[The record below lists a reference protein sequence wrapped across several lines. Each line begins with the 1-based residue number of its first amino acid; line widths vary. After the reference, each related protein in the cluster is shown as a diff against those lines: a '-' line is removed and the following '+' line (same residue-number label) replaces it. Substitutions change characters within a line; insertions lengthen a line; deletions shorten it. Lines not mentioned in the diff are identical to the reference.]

1 MASHFRETASLSGA
15 GDIQAADSQ
24 ACCPRQW
31 KGSAMV
37 AMRQKQNDGKFFQ
50 TTKRGEIQELKE
62 ELHANDKQ
70 KQKDAVKK
78 VIANMTVGKDV
89 SALFADVVN
98 CIQTDNI
105 ELKKLVYLY
114 VMNYAKAQPELAI
127 LAINTF
133 RKDATD
139 PNPLIRSLAVRTM
152 GCIRLDQVTEYLL
165 EPLRRCCQDQDP
177 YVRKTSAICIPKVY
191 DINPELVEDQG
202 FVETFLETEIQWP
215 TPENLRSSSPRLK
228 KAACDISEVVA
239 NAVAGLAEIS
249 QTCGKDLLDL
259 DKARNTFEAQAIF
272 VKCVR
277 FLVILLQ
284 PSEVISLVDRATS
297 TSFWQ
302 PSMSATNGVFILD
315 AIATYEPSG
324 PNDSESIT
332 ERVTA
337 RLSHANPAV
346 VIAAIK
352 VILRC
357 MEHIENSE
365 ASESILQE
373 HDLSAQTPEVLRLL
387 AKKLN
392 PPLVTLLSSES
403 EVQYVALRN
412 IRVIVQKRPGIL
424 ASDVKM
430 FFCKYNDPIYV
441 KLEKVDIMCMLVSD
455 KNFDQVLLELK
466 EYASGVDVEFVR
478 KSVRSIGRVAV
489 KLERACERAINV
501 LLELIETK
509 VNYVVQEACV
519 VVKDIASI
527 VVMMPDSVE
536 PHSSV
541 KDIFR
546 KYPSRYEQV
555 LSALCESMEVL
566 DEPEA
571 KASMIWILGEYAGR
585 IDNADELLE
594 SFLDTFHDEP
604 LMVQVQL
611 LTAIVKLFLQKPSST
626 QDMVSKVLKCA
637 TEESTNHDLRDR
649 GYVYW
654 RLLSTNPESTKR
666 VVLGDKPSIRDDSQ
680 SLDKNLL
687 DKLSSELSL
696 MSSVYHK
703 YAEEFVTRLTL
714 ATTTSVDDKAAQDED
729 FDEEDRQARRREVQE
744 ELERG
749 PDASRNGTSAGGGGL
764 DLLDLGGV
772 GDDSPGTTNAP
783 AQAVQKV
790 AVLPP
795 TQPGQHGNQGFAVSA
810 AFVRQRGIPTLLMTF
825 SNSSPSTMNGFAI
838 QVNKNPFGFAP
849 KEQLACPDIG
859 PGSSAEVSVAMAP
872 GQLPSNTPPTQPL
885 LLQVAI
891 KTSLDI
897 FYFHL
902 QFDLSAVLLE
912 NAALTREEFTPVWQ
926 RVGEAGQKVHV
937 ISMDRPTDSE
947 SVKSR
952 LALDNVHYVAQRQV
966 DDGSVLLYTSAQT
979 VNSCTVLSEVTVS
992 PGSNSIKVAT
1002 RTETQVL
1009 VPLYEAMLSKRFAS
1023 G

>member
-1 MASHFRETASLSGA
+1 
-15 GDIQAADSQ
+15 
-24 ACCPRQW
+24 
-31 KGSAMV
+31 MV

-98 CIQTDNI
+98 CIQTDNV

-165 EPLRRCCQDQDP
+165 EPLRRCCQDHDP

-191 DINPELVEDQG
+191 DINPELVDDQG
-202 FVETFLETEIQWP
+202 FVDI
-215 TPENLRSSSPRLK
+215 LK
-228 KAACDISEVVA
+228 DLLGDGNPMVVA

-259 DKARNTFEAQAIF
+259 DRGNIPK
-272 VKCVR
+272 
-277 FLVILLQ
+277 LLAALNECNEWGQ
-284 PSEVISLVDRATS
+284 
-297 TSFWQ
+297 
-302 PSMSATNGVFILD
+302 VFILD
-315 AIATYEPSG
+315 ALATYEPTG
-324 PNDSESIT
+324 PNDAESIS

-346 VIAAIK
+346 VLTAIK
-352 VILRC
+352 VILKC
-357 MEHIENSE
+357 MEHTEN
-365 ASESILQE
+365 
-373 HDLSAQTPEVLRLL
+373 PEVLRML

-392 PPLVTLLSSES
+392 PPLVTLLSSEP

-412 IRVIVQKRPGIL
+412 IRLIVQRRPGIL

-489 KLERACERAINV
+489 KLERACERAMNV

-509 VNYVVQEACV
+509 VNYVVQESCV
-519 VVKDIASI
+519 V
-527 VVMMPDSVE
+527 
-536 PHSSV
+536 V

-555 LSALCESMEVL
+555 LSALCESMEAL

-604 LMVQVQL
+604 LLVQMQL

-626 QDMVSKVLKCA
+626 QDMVSKVLQCA

-649 GYVYW
+649 GYIYW
-654 RLLSTNPESTKR
+654 RLLATNPEATKR

-680 SLDKNLL
+680 YIDKNLL
-687 DKLSSELSL
+687 EKLSTELSL

-703 YAEEFVTRLTL
+703 YADEFVTRLTL
-714 ATTTSVDDKAAQDED
+714 TSSGQERGAED
-729 FDEEDRQARRREVQE
+729 DEEDDGNRAADRRREVQE

-749 PDASRNGTSAGGGGL
+749 PGASNGTSGGL

-772 GDDSPGTTNAP
+772 GDDSPSQRGGVSVSS
-783 AQAVQKV
+783 VQKV
-790 AVLPP
+790 QVLPS
-795 TQPGQHGNQGFAVSA
+795 TQAGQHGQQGFAVSA
-810 AFVRQRGIPTLLMTF
+810 AFARQRGTPTLMMTF
-825 SNSSPSTMNGFAI
+825 SNHSSGPLSGFAI

-849 KEQLACPDIG
+849 KEQLVCSEIQ
-859 PGSSAEVSVAMAP
+859 PGSSSEVSVAMAP
-872 GQLPSNTPPTQPL
+872 QQLLSNTAPSSPL

-897 FYFHL
+897 FYFHV
-902 QFDLSAVLLE
+902 QFDLSVVLVE
-912 NAALTREEFTPVWQ
+912 NAALSRDDFTPIWQ
-926 RVGEAGQKVHV
+926 RVGEAGQKMA
-937 ISMDRPTDSE
+937 IIPMDRPLDSE
-947 SVKSR
+947 MVKSR
-952 LALDNVHYVAQRQV
+952 MAQDNICYVAQRQLE
-966 DDGSVLLYTSAQT
+966 DGSVALYTSAQT
-979 VNSCTVLSEVTVS
+979 SNNCSVLAEVTVS
-992 PGSNSIKVAT
+992 PGSSSLKVAI

-1009 VPLYEAMLSKRFAS
+1009 IPLYEALVSKRFAA
-1023 G
+1023 

>member
-1 MASHFRETASLSGA
+1 
-15 GDIQAADSQ
+15 
-24 ACCPRQW
+24 
-31 KGSAMV
+31 MV
-37 AMRQKQNDGKFFQ
+37 ALRQKQNDGKFFQ

-98 CIQTDNI
+98 CIQTDNV

-165 EPLRRCCQDQDP
+165 EPLRRCCQDHDP

-191 DINPELVEDQG
+191 DINPELVDDQG
-202 FVETFLETEIQWP
+202 FIEI
-215 TPENLRSSSPRLK
+215 LK
-228 KAACDISEVVA
+228 DLLGDGNPMVVA

-249 QTCGKDLLDL
+249 QTCGRDLLEL
-259 DKARNTFEAQAIF
+259 DKGNIP
-272 VKCVR
+272 K
-277 FLVILLQ
+277 LLAALNECNEWGQ
-284 PSEVISLVDRATS
+284 
-297 TSFWQ
+297 
-302 PSMSATNGVFILD
+302 VFILD
-315 AIATYEPSG
+315 ALATYEPSG
-324 PNDSESIT
+324 ANDAESIT

-346 VIAAIK
+346 VLTAIK
-352 VILRC
+352 VILKC
-357 MEHIENSE
+357 MEHTEN
-365 ASESILQE
+365 
-373 HDLSAQTPEVLRLL
+373 PEVLRML

-392 PPLVTLLSSES
+392 PPLVTLLSSEP

-412 IRVIVQKRPGIL
+412 IRLIVQKRPGIL

-455 KNFDQVLLELK
+455 RNFDQVLLELK

-489 KLERACERAINV
+489 KLERACERAMNV

-509 VNYVVQEACV
+509 VNYVVQESCV
-519 VVKDIASI
+519 V
-527 VVMMPDSVE
+527 
-536 PHSSV
+536 V

-555 LSALCESMEVL
+555 LSALCESMEAL

-604 LMVQVQL
+604 LMVQMQL

-626 QDMVSKVLKCA
+626 QDMVSKVLQCA

-649 GYVYW
+649 GYIYW
-654 RLLSTNPESTKR
+654 RLLATNPEATKR

-680 SLDKNLL
+680 YIDKNLL
-687 DKLSSELSL
+687 ERLSSELSL

-703 YAEEFVTRLTL
+703 YADEFVTRLTL
-714 ATTTSVDDKAAQDED
+714 TGAGEDKAAAED
-729 FDEEDRQARRREVQE
+729 DLDEEDRQASRRAAQE

-749 PDASRNGTSAGGGGL
+749 PGVRNGADVGGGL

-772 GDDSPGTTNAP
+772 GDDSPSRAS
-783 AQAVQKV
+783 ASAQKV
-790 AVLPP
+790 QVLPA
-795 TQPGQHGNQGFAVSA
+795 TQAGQHGQQGFAVSA
-810 AFVRQRGIPTLLMTF
+810 AFVRQRGTANLLMTF
-825 SNSSPSTMNGFAI
+825 SNQSSGPLSGFAI
-838 QVNKNPFGFAP
+838 QVNKNSFGFAP
-849 KEQLACPDIG
+849 KEALVCPDIL
-859 PGSSAEVSVAMAP
+859 PGSSADVCVPMAA
-872 GQLPSNTPPTQPL
+872 GQLPSNTPPASPL

-897 FYFHL
+897 FYFHV
-902 QFDLSAVLLE
+902 QFDLSTVLLE
-912 NAALTREEFTPVWQ
+912 DAALSRDEFTPIWQ
-926 RVGEAGQKVHV
+926 RVGEGGQKVTM
-937 ISMDRPTDSE
+937 INLDRPLDAETL
-947 SVKSR
+947 KGR
-952 LALDNVHYVAQRQV
+952 LQAENICYVAQRQL

-979 VNSCTVLSEVTVS
+979 VNNCSVLSEVTVS
-992 PGSNSIKVAT
+992 GASRQVKVAI
-1002 RTETQVL
+1002 RTEAAVL
-1009 VPLYEAMLSKRFAS
+1009 IPLYEAMLSKKLA

>member
-202 FVETFLETEIQWP
+202 FVEI
-215 TPENLRSSSPRLK
+215 LK
-228 KAACDISEVVA
+228 DLLGDGNPMVVA

-259 DKARNTFEAQAIF
+259 DKGNIH
-272 VKCVR
+272 K
-277 FLVILLQ
+277 LLAALNECNEWGQ
-284 PSEVISLVDRATS
+284 
-297 TSFWQ
+297 
-302 PSMSATNGVFILD
+302 VFILD

-357 MEHIENSE
+357 MEHIENS
-365 ASESILQE
+365 
-373 HDLSAQTPEVLRLL
+373 EVLRLL

-519 VVKDIASI
+519 V
-527 VVMMPDSVE
+527 
-536 PHSSV
+536 V

-937 ISMDRPTDSE
+937 ISVDRPTDSE

-992 PGSNSIKVAT
+992 PGSNNIKVAT

>member
-1 MASHFRETASLSGA
+1 
-15 GDIQAADSQ
+15 
-24 ACCPRQW
+24 
-31 KGSAMV
+31 MV

-98 CIQTDNI
+98 CIQTDNV

-165 EPLRRCCQDQDP
+165 EPLRRCCQDHDP

-191 DINPELVEDQG
+191 DINPELVDDQG
-202 FVETFLETEIQWP
+202 FVDI
-215 TPENLRSSSPRLK
+215 LK
-228 KAACDISEVVA
+228 DLLGDGNPMVVA

-259 DKARNTFEAQAIF
+259 DRGNIPK
-272 VKCVR
+272 
-277 FLVILLQ
+277 LLAALNECNEWGQ
-284 PSEVISLVDRATS
+284 
-297 TSFWQ
+297 
-302 PSMSATNGVFILD
+302 VFILD
-315 AIATYEPSG
+315 ALATYEPTG
-324 PNDSESIT
+324 PNDAESIT

-346 VIAAIK
+346 VLTAIK
-352 VILRC
+352 VILKC
-357 MEHIENSE
+357 MEHTEN
-365 ASESILQE
+365 
-373 HDLSAQTPEVLRLL
+373 PEVLRML

-392 PPLVTLLSSES
+392 PPLVTLLSSEP

-412 IRVIVQKRPGIL
+412 IRLIVQRRPGIL

-489 KLERACERAINV
+489 KLERACERAMNV

-509 VNYVVQEACV
+509 VNYVVQESCV
-519 VVKDIASI
+519 V
-527 VVMMPDSVE
+527 
-536 PHSSV
+536 V

-555 LSALCESMEVL
+555 LSALCESMEAL

-604 LMVQVQL
+604 LLVQMQL

-626 QDMVSKVLKCA
+626 QDMVSKVLQCA

-649 GYVYW
+649 GYIYW
-654 RLLSTNPESTKR
+654 RLLATNPEATKR

-680 SLDKNLL
+680 YIDKNLL
-687 DKLSSELSL
+687 EKLSTELSL

-703 YAEEFVTRLTL
+703 FADEFVTRLTL
-714 ATTTSVDDKAAQDED
+714 TPSGDAAASRGGYDED
-729 FDEEDRQARRREVQE
+729 DEDDRQDRRREVQE

-749 PDASRNGTSAGGGGL
+749 PGTNGTSGGL

-772 GDDSPGTTNAP
+772 GDDSPGQRGAAGGTAP
-783 AQAVQKV
+783 GGVQKV
-790 AVLPP
+790 QVLPS
-795 TQPGQHGNQGFAVSA
+795 TQAGQHGHTGFSVSA
-810 AFVRQRGIPTLLMTF
+810 AFVRQRGTPTLMMTF
-825 SNSSPSTMNGFAI
+825 SNSSSGPLSGFAI

-849 KEQLACPDIG
+849 KEQLAAPEIQANA
-859 PGSSAEVSVAMAP
+859 SAEVSVAMAA
-872 GQLPSNTPPTQPL
+872 GQLLSNTPPSSPL

-897 FYFHL
+897 FYFHVP
-902 QFDLSAVLLE
+902 FDLSAVLVE
-912 NAALTREEFTPVWQ
+912 NAALSRDDFTPIWQ
-926 RVGEAGQKVHV
+926 RVGEAGQKVAM
-937 ISMDRPTDSE
+937 ISMDRPMDVE
-947 SVKSR
+947 AVKSR
-952 LALDNVHYVAQRQV
+952 MANDNISYVAQRQLE
-966 DDGSVLLYTSAQT
+966 DGSVALYTSSQT
-979 VNSCTVLSEVTVS
+979 SNNCTILAEVTVN
-992 PGSNSIKVAT
+992 NSSSMKVAI

-1009 VPLYEAMLSKRFAS
+1009 IPLYEALLSRRFAA
-1023 G
+1023 